1 MSANQTSLNACSR
14 LETLLQ
20 SCRPTG
26 RPVKPPNRVEGR
38 GIGVRRTLTAALS
51 ICALVGTL
59 TLPLPGSDA
68 RAAPLDDA
76 AAPVTAA
83 PTGNAAVPVAAV
95 PIGNAAVPVAAVPI
109 GNAAARLGSAA
120 APIAAAAAPAESTSP
135 ALGGKRDPVS
145 CQTVRFSDVGWT
157 DVTATTALVTQLLR
171 SIGYLPAVTVLSVP
185 VTFASLQNNDIDV
198 FLGNWMPAQEGDRGR
213 YVREGSVVVIGPNLS
228 GAKYTLAVPAYTYAA
243 GLRDFKDIQRFA
255 PALNESIYGIE
266 PGNDGNRHVL
276 EMLKQDQFGLGG
288 FKLIESSEQG
298 MLAQVERAYRD
309 KKPIVFLAWEPHPMN
324 MRFDL
329 KYLAGGDEVFGPN
342 FGGATIYTVT
352 RKGYS
357 AECPNMGR
365 LLANLKFTLRGESE
379 MMAAI
384 LDRHEAPDA
393 AATEW
398 LKANPT
404 AAKAWLEG
412 VLTFEGRPAVSALA
426 RTAAPP
432 RSRGFEQW
440 IVSHKIPVGDAMAV
454 AIDYVKTHGTFL
466 FDGIS
471 IAIRGMVDGVTAL
484 LRALP
489 APLLVAAVATLAWL
503 LRRSLS
509 LTVFVALALLFIL
522 NQGYWL
528 ATLETLSLVMVAT
541 VASAAIGVPLGIA
554 AAHRPRLFAALRP
567 VLDLMQT
574 LPTFVYLIPTLVLF
588 GLGVVPG
595 LISTVIFAL
604 PAPIRLTH
612 LGISSVPKPLI
623 EAGEA
628 FGATP
633 MQLLWKVELPSAAP
647 TIVAGITQC
656 IMLSLSMVVIAALV
670 GAGGLGVP
678 VVRALNSVQVGMGF
692 EAGFTIVL
700 LAIILDRI
708 SRPKERGESR

>member
-1 MSANQTSLNACSR
+1 M
-14 LETLLQ
+14 
-20 SCRPTG
+20 
-26 RPVKPPNRVEGR
+26 
-38 GIGVRRTLTAALS
+38 
-51 ICALVGTL
+51 
-59 TLPLPGSDA
+59 
-68 RAAPLDDA
+68 
-76 AAPVTAA
+76 
-83 PTGNAAVPVAAV
+83 
-95 PIGNAAVPVAAVPI
+95 
-109 GNAAARLGSAA
+109 
-120 APIAAAAAPAESTSP
+120 
-135 ALGGKRDPVS
+135 
-145 CQTVRFSDVGWT
+145 RFSDVGWT
-157 DVTATTALVTQLLR
+157 DVTSTTALIAQLLR
-171 SIGYLPAVTVLSVP
+171 SIGYSPTVTVLSVP
-185 VTFASLQNNDIDV
+185 VTFASLQNNDLDV
-198 FLGNWMPAQEGDRGR
+198 FLGNWMPAQAGDRGH
-213 YVREGSVVVIGPNLS
+213 YVEDGTVVVIGANLT

-243 GLRDFKDIQRFA
+243 GLKDFKDIQRFG
-255 PALNESIYGIE
+255 PELNDSIYGIE

-276 EMLKQDQFGLGG
+276 DMLKQNQFGLGG

-298 MLAQVERAYRD
+298 MLAQVERSYHD
-309 KKPIVFLAWEPHPMN
+309 KKPIVFLAWDPHPMN

-329 KYLAGGDEVFGPN
+329 KYLAGGDEFFGPN
-342 FGGATIYTVT
+342 YGGATIYTVT

-365 LLANLKFTLRGESE
+365 LLANLKFTLRGENE
-379 MMAAI
+379 MMDAI
-384 LDRHEAPDA
+384 LDRHEIPEA
-393 AATEW
+393 AATAW
-398 LKANPT
+398 LKANP
-404 AAKAWLEG
+404 AAAQAWLQG
-412 VLTFEGRPAVSALA
+412 VLTFDGRPAAGALA
-426 RTAAPP
+426 RAAPTAH
-432 RSRGFEQW
+432 SRGFEQW
-440 IVSHKIPVGDAMAV
+440 ILGHKIPVGDAMAV
-454 AIDYVKTHGTFL
+454 AIDYIKAHGTFV
-466 FDGIS
+466 FNGIS
-471 IAIRGMVDGVTAL
+471 IVIRGMVDGLTAL

-489 APLLVAAVATLAWL
+489 ALVLIAAVAALAWV
-503 LRRSLS
+503 LRRSWT
-509 LTVFVALALLFIL
+509 LTAFVALALLFIL

-541 VASAAIGVPLGIA
+541 LASTAIGVPLGIA

-612 LGISSVPKPLI
+612 LGISSVPKTLI

-633 MQLLWKVELPSAAP
+633 MQLLWKVELPSAAS

-708 SRPKERGESR
+708 SRPKERGDSR

>member
-1 MSANQTSLNACSR
+1 MYQF
-14 LETLLQ
+14 
-20 SCRPTG
+20 CRPTG
-26 RPVKPPNRVEGR
+26 RLVKPSTFLAR
-38 GIGVRRTLTAALS
+38 GLMQAAWPLVAALS
-51 ICALVGTL
+51 LM
-59 TLPLPGSDA
+59 LPSLRS
-68 RAAPLDDA
+68 
-76 AAPVTAA
+76 TAA
-83 PTGNAAVPVAAV
+83 DEVPAPAT
-95 PIGNAAVPVAAVPI
+95 ATH
-109 GNAAARLGSAA
+109 GSA
-120 APIAAAAAPAESTSP
+120 T
-135 ALGGKRDPVS
+135 GTRDPVG
-145 CQTVRFSDVGWT
+145 CQSVRFSDVGWT
-157 DVTATTALVTQLLR
+157 DVTATTALVSQLLR
-171 SIGYLPAVTVLSVP
+171 SIGYSPTVTVLSVP
-185 VTFASLQNNDIDV
+185 VTFASIQNKDIDV
-198 FLGNWMPAQEGDRGR
+198 FLGNWMPAQEADRAR
-213 YVREGSVVVIGPNLS
+213 YVEAGSVVVIRANLT
-228 GAKYTLAVPAYTYAA
+228 GAKYTLAVPAYTFAA
-243 GLRDFKDIQRFA
+243 GLQDFKDIQHFG
-255 PALNESIYGIE
+255 PALTDSIYGIE

-276 EMLKQDQFGLGG
+276 EMLKQNQFGLGG

-309 KKPIVFLAWEPHPMN
+309 KKPVVFLAWEPHPMN

-329 KYLAGGDEVFGPN
+329 KYLSGGDEVFGPN
-342 FGGATIYTVT
+342 YGGATIYTVT
-352 RKGYS
+352 RRGYS
-357 AECPNMGR
+357 AECPNIGR
-365 LLANLKFTLRGESE
+365 LLTNLKFTLRGESE

-384 LDRHEAPDA
+384 LDRHEAPDI

-398 LKANPT
+398 LKSNPT
-404 AAKAWLEG
+404 ATKEWLDG
-412 VLTFEGRPAVSALA
+412 VLTFAGRPAASALA
-426 RTAAPP
+426 HAVPPP
-432 RSRGFEQW
+432 RPGGFEQW

-471 IAIRGMVDGVTAL
+471 IVIRGMVDGLTAL

-489 APLLVAAVATLAWL
+489 APALIVAVAVLAWL
-503 LRRSLS
+503 LRRSLP
-509 LTVFVALALLFIL
+509 LAAFVALALLFIL

-541 VASAAIGVPLGIA
+541 LASTAIGVPLGIA

-633 MQLLWKVELPSAAP
+633 MQLLWKVELPSAAS
-647 TIVAGITQC
+647 TIIAGITQC

-708 SRPKERGESR
+708 SRPKERGASR

>member
-1 MSANQTSLNACSR
+1 VSANQTSLNACSK
-14 LETLLQ
+14 LESLLQ
-20 SCRPTG
+20 SCRRG
-26 RPVKPPNRVEGR
+26 RRPVKSQKALAEPPGEARSSR
-38 GIGVRRTLTAALS
+38 AAALS
-51 ICALVGTL
+51 GYALLASL
-59 TLPLPGSDA
+59 TLPLFGSGAFAAGD
-68 RAAPLDDA
+68 AAP
-76 AAPVTAA
+76 PVS
-83 PTGNAAVPVAAV
+83 GQ
-95 PIGNAAVPVAAVPI
+95 
-109 GNAAARLGSAA
+109 
-120 APIAAAAAPAESTSP
+120 
-135 ALGGKRDPVS
+135 RDPAG

-157 DVTATTALVTQLLR
+157 DVTATTALVAQLLR
-171 SIGYLPAVTVLSVP
+171 SIGYSPTITVLSVP
-185 VTFASLQNNDIDV
+185 VTFASIQNNDIDV
-198 FLGNWMPAQEGDRGR
+198 FLGNWMPAQEADRAR
-213 YVREGSVVVIGPNLS
+213 YLEDGSVVVIGPNLT
-228 GAKYTLAVPAYTYAA
+228 GAKYTLAVPAYTYEA
-243 GLRDFKDIQRFA
+243 GLRDFKEIQRFA
-255 PALNESIYGIE
+255 PALNDSIYGIE

-276 EMLKQDQFGLGG
+276 EMLKQNQFGLGG
-288 FKLIESSEQG
+288 FKLVESSEQG

-352 RKGYS
+352 RKGYV

-384 LDRHEAPDA
+384 LDRHEAPDV

-404 AAKAWLEG
+404 ATFAWLEG
-412 VLTFEGRPAVSALA
+412 VLSFDGRPAVSALSH
-426 RTAAPP
+426 TAPP
-432 RSRGFEQW
+432 PRPGGFEQW
-440 IVSHKIPVGDAMAV
+440 VVSHKIPVGDAMAV
-454 AIDYVKTHGTFL
+454 AIDYVKTHGTYL

-471 IAIRGMVDGVTAL
+471 LVIRGMVNGVTAL
-484 LRALP
+484 LRAVP
-489 APLLVAAVATLAWL
+489 APALIVAVAALAWA

-509 LTVFVALALLFIL
+509 LAAFVALALLFIL

-541 VASAAIGVPLGIA
+541 LASAAIGVPLGIA

-633 MQLLWKVELPSAAP
+633 MQLLWKVELPSAAT

-708 SRPKERGESR
+708 SRPKERGASSR